1 MVFEFKLPD
10 VGEGIHEGEI
20 VKWHVKSGDV
30 VKEDQLIV
38 EVMTDK
44 ATVEIT
50 SPRAGR
56 IGELRAKEGQV
67 AKVGDVIVTIEEGA
81 AGSKPAAPV
90 KAAAAH
96 HETPKAEAKEEKTL
110 FDLPKE
116 LGGVNPFK
124 KQPGSAPA
132 RSPEPVAARA
142 AANGP
147 VTHPAGKPIAAPAV
161 RRKAREMGLDL
172 MNVRGSGPAGR
183 IVHADLAAPQGNG
196 GATQQVA
203 ARPAMPTQSFAP
215 VTITPQGPVEVV
227 PMKGLRKKIAEN
239 MTRSKHIAAHYTY
252 VEEVD
257 ASELVRL
264 RDSAQDIAKARGVKL
279 TFLPFIFK
287 AAIAALKAYPIVN
300 SSYDETKQELVYKKY
315 YHIGFAAATEEGL
328 IVPVVKN
335 ADKKS
340 IFEIAKEIETLGQK
354 VQIKKAAPDE
364 LSGST
369 FTVTSLGKLGG
380 LLATPIINYPEVAIM
395 GVHGIKDRPVI
406 NKAGQIVA
414 GKVMNLSFS
423 FDHRIVDG
431 AIGAQFA
438 AHMIRF
444 LEDPKLLLL
453 ETA

>member
-20 VKWHVKSGDV
+20 VKWHVKPGDA

-50 SPRAGR
+50 SPKTGR
-56 IGELRAKEGQV
+56 IGQLLAKEGVV

-81 AGSKPAAPV
+81 GGSKPTAPAP
-90 KAAAAH
+90 KAAAQNA
-96 HETPKAEAKEEKTL
+96 PQAPAAPAAKEEKTL

-124 KQPGSAPA
+124 KPAQPAAAHAPA
-132 RSPEPVAARA
+132 PSRA
-142 AANGP
+142 PTPAP
-147 VTHPAGKPIAAPAV
+147 VTHAAGRPLAAPAV
-161 RRKAREMGLDL
+161 RRRAREMGVDL
-172 MNVRGSGPAGR
+172 QGVQGTGPVGRILATDLEGAVGEGPRPGPASAAVQG
-183 IVHADLAAPQGNG
+183 VHHAP
-196 GATQQVA
+196 A
-203 ARPAMPTQSFAP
+203 
-215 VTITPQGPVEVV
+215 TITPQGPVETIPV
-227 PMKGLRKKIAEN
+227 KGLRKKIAEN
-239 MTRSKHIAAHYTY
+239 MARSKHIAAHYTY

-257 ASELVRL
+257 ASELVAL
-264 RDSAQDIAKARGVKL
+264 RDSAQDLAKARGVKL
-279 TFLPFIFK
+279 TFLPFVLK
-287 AAIAALKAYPIVN
+287 AAVAALKAFPIVN
-300 SSYDETKQELVYKKY
+300 SSYDEAKQEIVLKKY
-315 YHIGFAAATEEGL
+315 YHLGFAAATEEGL
-328 IVPVVKN
+328 IVPVIKN
-335 ADKKS
+335 VDKKS
-340 IFEIAKEIETLGQK
+340 IFDIAKELETLAEK
-354 VQIKKAAPDE
+354 VRIKKAAPDD

-406 NKAGQIVA
+406 KNGQVVP

-438 AHMIRF
+438 ATLIRF